1 MVKTQILLTVVC
13 ILLPSFVFFSAYG
26 DGLASETLP
35 PAMIG
40 NRNVTLSI
48 NSSPFLIGN
57 NNTGTQIN
65 LVLQDADNQEPLPY
79 ATIAVSVF
87 KNNTALFGHVF
98 MSDSG
103 NFLFD
108 VVPDNSSSKI
118 SINEEGGLFPGFLSH
133 GGNYE
138 VKGPVFA
145 SGGLYKFKIDVLTMG
160 SYDTQISKSYNA
172 AISIPETK
180 KYQMYDRETGD
191 QNVTIIAYYD
201 QIGNF
206 HYDTDKT
213 MMSFSMP
220 FNWSPENVKQV
231 SVIHQEL
238 KIPRS
243 FTNFIVTK
251 YDAKVNGIK
260 LNDRAISI
268 DDYSSDDRIVHLI
281 VYKQDLYNI
290 VKQQQNSKPEMDF
303 TLSPSNETA
312 FPIIQYSRN
321 ALYKISLSWDPPKIL
336 AGHTTK
342 FSFQIL
348 DPYLENKT
356 IDLSMSYD
364 FSITGKNGVIFH
376 KRGITVNGGGMNTV
390 DVNFPANYT
399 GPITMGFENLNGNS
413 FTGSEFS
420 GFVSYQHVIPE
431 FSLVS
436 PILLAGVIF
445 MTVFYRLKFGTS

>member
-1 MVKTQILLTVVC
+1 MTRLLILLAIACVL
-13 ILLPSFVFFSAYG
+13 IPSFVFLSAYG
-26 DGLASETLP
+26 DGLASEILP

-40 NRNVTLSI
+40 NKNVTLSI
-48 NSSPFLIGN
+48 NSSPFLIDK
-57 NNTGTQIN
+57 THVGTQIN
-65 LVLQDADNQEPLPY
+65 FVLQDASNQEPLQE
-79 ATIAVSVF
+79 ATLAVSAF
-87 KNNTALFGHVF
+87 KDNQALFGHVF

-103 NFLFD
+103 NFLFN

-118 SINEEGGLFPGFLSH
+118 SISEQGGIFPGVLGHS
-133 GGNYE
+133 GSYQI
-138 VKGPVFA
+138 KGPVFV
-145 SGGLYKFKIDVLTMG
+145 SGGLYKFKINVLTMG
-160 SYDTQISKSYNA
+160 SYDNQISKSYNV

-180 KYQMYDRETGD
+180 KYQMYDRETGH

-201 QIGNF
+201 QIDNF

-220 FNWSPENVKQV
+220 FNWSPENLKQI

-281 VYKQDLYNI
+281 VYKQDLSNI
-290 VKQQQNSKPEMDF
+290 AKQQQNSKPEMNF

-312 FPIIQYSRN
+312 FPIIQYARN
-321 ALYKISLSWDPPKIL
+321 ALYKISLSWDPIKIL

-364 FSITGKNGVIFH
+364 FSITGKNEVIFH
-376 KRGITVNGGGMNTV
+376 KRGTTVNGGGMNAV
-390 DVNFPANYT
+390 DVNFPTNYI
-399 GPITMGFENLNGNS
+399 GPITVGFENLNGNS

-420 GFVSYQHVIPE
+420 GFVSDPHVIPE

-436 PILLAGVIF
+436 PILLTGVVF
-445 MTVFYRLKFGTS
+445 MTIFYRLKFGTS